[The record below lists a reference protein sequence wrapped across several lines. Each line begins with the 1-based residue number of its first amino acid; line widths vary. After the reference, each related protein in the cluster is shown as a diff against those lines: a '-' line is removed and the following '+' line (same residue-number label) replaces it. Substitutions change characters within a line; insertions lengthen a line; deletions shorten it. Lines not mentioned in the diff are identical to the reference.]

1 MSNSTL
7 ENNARP
13 TFRRERTA
21 ITFRVYYDAASGRC
35 THKTLEQE
43 TTDQPYILVDHKTYN
58 EIDICDKFKVADGKL
73 ERTVKPV
80 QNKRLSQVTV
90 GRFKTVKNNMMFIVG
105 NDFVGET
112 DSWDYYKD
120 EQ

>member
-7 ENNARP
+7 ENNTRP
-13 TFRRERTA
+13 ALRRIRTPLA
-21 ITFRVYYDAASGRC
+21 FRVYYNATTGKC
-35 THKTLEQE
+35 THKTVDEE
-43 TTDQPYILVDHKTYN
+43 STDQPCILVDHKTYN

-73 ERTVKPV
+73 ERMAKPV
-80 QNKRLSQVTV
+80 LNKRLSQVAN
-90 GRFKTVKNNMMFIVG
+90 GQFKTVKNNMMFIVD

-112 DSWDYYKD
+112 DSWDYYRD